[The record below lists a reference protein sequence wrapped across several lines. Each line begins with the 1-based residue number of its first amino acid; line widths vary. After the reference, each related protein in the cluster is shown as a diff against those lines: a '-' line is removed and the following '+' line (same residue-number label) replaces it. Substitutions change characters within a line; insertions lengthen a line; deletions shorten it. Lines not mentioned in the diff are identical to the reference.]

1 MEEMERN
8 IDLEFKLVLGK
19 PILVEK
25 VGFLYPLNIN
35 EIVNMGIMT
44 YYQLIS
50 LIVCDIEEIKKIDK
64 NCSSTLESIIKIS
77 LETNENKIIILNFL
91 STLFREQVNL
101 NDVGFLSLGN
111 VEEKTLRIID
121 SDSYEE
127 IKRILMHQNCIK
139 KPEKKSKKL
148 LKFEARLAKMRKKY
162 GKENDTSLIEIVSAI
177 SAKHPSINLLNVGE
191 LTIYQLYDQ
200 LTRLNMIESYN
211 FNFEAMCNGAS
222 SDDVKTKHWS
232 SRIDNE

>member
-1 MEEMERN
+1 MERD
-8 IDLEFKLVLGK
+8 IDLESKLLLGK
-19 PILVEK
+19 PILIEK
-25 VGFLYPLNIN
+25 VGFLYPININ
-35 EIVNMGIMT
+35 EIISKGVMT

-50 LIVCDIEEIKKIDK
+50 LLVSDIEEIKKID
-64 NCSSTLESIIKIS
+64 NDCLTTLDSIVKVC
-77 LETNENKIIILNFL
+77 LENNENKITILNFL
-91 STLFREQVNL
+91 SVLFKEQVDL
-101 NDVGFLSLGN
+101 HETDLCLGN
-111 VEEKTLRIID
+111 SEENNIRIID
-121 SDSYEE
+121 SDNYEE
-127 IKRILMHQNCIK
+127 IKKVIMLQNCVK

-177 SAKHPSINLLNVGE
+177 SAKHPSINLLNIGE

-200 LTRLNMIESYN
+200 LSRLNMIESYE

-222 SDDVKTKHWS
+222 SDDAKTKHWS